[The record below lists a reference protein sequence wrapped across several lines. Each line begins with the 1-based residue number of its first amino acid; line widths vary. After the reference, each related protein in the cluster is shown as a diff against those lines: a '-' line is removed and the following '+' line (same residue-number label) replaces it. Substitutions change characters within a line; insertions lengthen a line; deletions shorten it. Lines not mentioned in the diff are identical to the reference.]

1 MKRLTAFLTLL
12 ILSSLAFSTPIDSK
26 TREKVYQIGLSF
38 HVPVSI
44 TRQLMY
50 EESRGEPKAV
60 SHKTSEGYV
69 SRGLFQIYT
78 RPDYLAWIIWKFW
91 KSDKPFDIENPIDNA
106 TVALAYLSSL
116 HDRFGN
122 WYESLLY
129 YNHGRIDD
137 CSKETKA
144 YARRIVNAK

>member
-1 MKRLTAFLTLL
+1 MKRLAAFLTLFL
-12 ILSSLAFSTPIDSK
+12 LPVLAFSTPIDSK

-38 HVPVSI
+38 HVPVSV

-60 SHKTSEGYV
+60 SHQTSEGYV

-78 RPDYLAWIIWKFW
+78 KPDDLEWILWKFW
-91 KSDKPFDIENPIDNA
+91 KSEKPFDIENPIDNA
-106 TVALAYLSSL
+106 TLALAYLSSL

-122 WYESLLY
+122 WYEACLY
-129 YNHGRIDD
+129 FNHGDVKG

-144 YARRIVNAK
+144 YAKRIVNAK